1 MLFSK
6 EINKYEYSC
15 HQMLMIK
22 NNRSNG
28 SWPNANT
35 IRVCIA
41 SMIMIIYISVCTN
54 APPFLMDSILV
65 FMNS

>member
-1 MLFSK
+1 MLFSQ

-28 SWPNANT
+28 SWPSANT

-41 SMIMIIYISVCTN
+41 SMIRIIYISFRTST
-54 APPFLMDSILV
+54 PPFLMDSILV
-65 FMNS
+65 FMN

>member
-1 MLFSK
+1 MLYSQ

-35 IRVCIA
+35 IGVCVA
-41 SMIMIIYISVCTN
+41 SMIMIIYISFHTN
-54 APPFLMDSILV
+54 TPPFLMDSILV
-65 FMNS
+65 FMN